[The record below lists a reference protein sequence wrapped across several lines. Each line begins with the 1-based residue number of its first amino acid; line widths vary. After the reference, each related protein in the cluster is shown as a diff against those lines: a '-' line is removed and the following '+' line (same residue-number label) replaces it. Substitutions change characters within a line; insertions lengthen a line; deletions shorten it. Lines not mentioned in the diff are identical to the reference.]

1 MDTQLQRVSEK
12 RQDRLEMEKEA
23 TYAMKKRLKQSN
35 VGTKKTAF
43 IKREVEQMWTE
54 LEEVYHNT
62 KVTELENDLKS
73 KKQVLYN
80 LF

>member
-23 TYAMKKRLKQSN
+23 THAMKKRLKQSN

>member
-1 MDTQLQRVSEK
+1 
-12 RQDRLEMEKEA
+12 MEKEA
-23 TYAMKKRLKQSN
+23 THAMKKRLKQSN

-62 KVTELENDLKS
+62 KVTQLENDLK
-73 KKQVLYN
+73 
-80 LF
+80 